1 MEIILD
7 FFKSNSWRLHTF
19 GIAATLG
26 FAFIINRARRGAD
39 AQLPN
44 RQAAGWVLISVSL
57 IVCVAL
63 IIDTVRLFGLTGTL
77 QSLILAVLAAGIL
90 VLLSGKDR

>member
-39 AQLPN
+39 AQLPH
-44 RQAAGWVLISVSL
+44 RQAAGWVLISISL

-77 QSLILAVLAAGIL
+77 PSLVLAVLAAGIL
-90 VLLSGKDR
+90 VLLSGRD

>member
-1 MEIILD
+1 METILE
-7 FFKSNSWRLHTF
+7 FLKSNSWRLHTF

-26 FAFIINRARRGAD
+26 FAFIINRIRRGED

-57 IVCVAL
+57 LVCLAL
-63 IIDTVRLFGLTGTL
+63 IIDTARLFGLAGAL
-77 QSLILAVLAAGIL
+77 VSLVLAVLAAGIL
-90 VLLSGKDR
+90 VLFSGKD

>member
-1 MEIILD
+1 
-7 FFKSNSWRLHTF
+7 LHTF

-26 FAFIINRARRGAD
+26 FAFIINRARHGAD

-57 IVCVAL
+57 LVCIGVF
-63 IIDTVRLFGLTGTL
+63 INTVRLFGLAGTVT
-77 QSLILAVLAAGIL
+77 SLVLAVLAAGIL
-90 VLLSGKDR
+90 VLLSGRE